1 MLAMETLNVNLN
13 TSPLIFIEFF
23 NRVFSLQINSEFADQ
38 TLGPWK
44 RKYFLLGP
52 KIWNIVPL
60 EFKIMN
66 MY

>member
-38 TLGPWK
+38 TLG
-44 RKYFLLGP
+44 LLSMEV
-52 KIWNIVPL
+52 KIFPSWS
-60 EFKIMN
+60 
-66 MY
+66 